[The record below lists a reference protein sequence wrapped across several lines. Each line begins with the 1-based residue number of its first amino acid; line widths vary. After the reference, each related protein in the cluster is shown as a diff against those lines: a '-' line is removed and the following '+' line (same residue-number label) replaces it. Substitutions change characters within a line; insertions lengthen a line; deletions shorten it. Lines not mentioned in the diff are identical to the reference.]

1 MENNQTKQAPKKS
14 IFALDS
20 DDELDNES
28 NEIIKIRNTLVTSA
42 TLDQLEKENAT
53 AVSVISRDAVNDQE
67 IETKLTSTQ
76 KTGQLHGEPGMTVD
90 KNEGEPA
97 AIALQDCAD
106 KGNTSAESVD
116 IDNDETDNK
125 LTAFQKAKIERN
137 RQRALLLRQA
147 RLQAHPYKRT
157 DTVGNSVVIVQNSK
171 LIDTGG
177 GFLIDE
183 NDLNEEQSRPVNIVQ
198 DPAPILIP
206 ERPLCLLCQ
215 EPLHDSFLYRSF
227 SYAVCDSCRDDEGK
241 HQLITR
247 TDAKQEYLLKDC
259 DIDLREPAL
268 RFILRKNPHN
278 PRWGDMKLYLLL
290 QVYALLNVLE
300 VFEWMNVYDSIRLLN
315 NY

>member
-183 NDLNEEQSRPVNIVQ
+183 NDLNEEQSRPV
-198 DPAPILIP
+198 IP
-206 ERPLCLLCQ
+206 TMIKDVYPL
-215 EPLHDSFLYRSF
+215 
-227 SYAVCDSCRDDEGK
+227 
-241 HQLITR
+241 
-247 TDAKQEYLLKDC
+247 
-259 DIDLREPAL
+259 
-268 RFILRKNPHN
+268 
-278 PRWGDMKLYLLL
+278 
-290 QVYALLNVLE
+290 
-300 VFEWMNVYDSIRLLN
+300 
-315 NY
+315 

>member
-147 RLQAHPYKRT
+147 RLQAHPYKRYF
-157 DTVGNSVVIVQNSK
+157 NS
-171 LIDTGG
+171 
-177 GFLIDE
+177 
-183 NDLNEEQSRPVNIVQ
+183 
-198 DPAPILIP
+198 
-206 ERPLCLLCQ
+206 
-215 EPLHDSFLYRSF
+215 
-227 SYAVCDSCRDDEGK
+227 
-241 HQLITR
+241 
-247 TDAKQEYLLKDC
+247 
-259 DIDLREPAL
+259 
-268 RFILRKNPHN
+268 
-278 PRWGDMKLYLLL
+278 
-290 QVYALLNVLE
+290 
-300 VFEWMNVYDSIRLLN
+300 
-315 NY
+315 